1 MSEEPKRVLV
11 LEEEEVRVI
20 GLRQDGEEDLNPY
33 WAEPEPHPN
42 PELGCIRRGLCC
54 KSSPGWF
61 APGEVEGAIELLGM
75 EPREFI
81 RTYLIID
88 GMEIDGERV
97 DVFAPVK
104 LGRDGLP
111 LEPPASRAT
120 KLYSYLRGPCI
131 FYGGDQVGCR
141 IHGAHPL
148 ECRRY
153 VCTNAPEDNIT
164 HREIAQ
170 LWKDGQTQA

>member
-1 MSEEPKRVLV
+1 MTTRKLIV
-11 LEEEEVRVI
+11 LEEGHAHLPDRAS
-20 GLRQDGEEDLNPY
+20 GDLDATNPY
-33 WAEPEPHPN
+33 WDEPEPHPD
-42 PELGCIRRGLCC
+42 PDLGCIRRGLCC

-61 APGEVEGAIELLGM
+61 APGEVEGAIALLNM
-75 EPREFI
+75 EPRDFI

-88 GMEIDGERV
+88 GMDIDGERV

-104 LGRDGLP
+104 LDRDGEP

-120 KLYSYLRGPCI
+120 NLYSYLRGPCV
-131 FYGGDQVGCR
+131 FYQGPERGCR
-141 IHGAHPL
+141 IYDARPL

-164 HREIAQ
+164 HREIAL
-170 LWKDGQTQA
+170 LWKQG